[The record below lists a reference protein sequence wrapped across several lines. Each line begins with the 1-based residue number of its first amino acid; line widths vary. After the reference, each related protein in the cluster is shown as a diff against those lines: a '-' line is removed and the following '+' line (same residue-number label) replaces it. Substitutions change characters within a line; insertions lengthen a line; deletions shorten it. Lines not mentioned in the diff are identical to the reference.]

1 MSNDLIESK
10 KMKKEKEKKVIVRV
24 TTKTGDGGKSGLAN
38 GERVSKASSFFIV
51 IGALD
56 ELNSHLGLVA
66 AMLGTQFSISQ
77 RQLYHIQD
85 TLFYI
90 GAELARSPKA
100 KLKEAEIEKLE
111 KIVNKL
117 QEKMS
122 DDWHTKFVLP
132 GGTVLGGHLDVAR
145 TVCRRAERDLV
156 SHSQDFQVSPILLKY
171 LNRLSD
177 YLYVLRCFINHSLEY
192 DEREFDVK

>member
-1 MSNDLIESK
+1 MMISVS
-10 KMKKEKEKKVIVRV
+10 
-24 TTKTGDGGKSGLAN
+24 TKTGDEGISGLAN
-38 GERVSKASSFFIV
+38 GERVSKASSFFTV

-77 RQLYHIQD
+77 KQLYHIQD

-90 GAELARSPKA
+90 GAELAKSPKA
-100 KLKEAEIEKLE
+100 TLKEAEVEILE

-145 TVCRRAERDLV
+145 TVCRRAECNMV
-156 SHSQDFQVSPILLKY
+156 AHAQDHEVSPILLKY

-192 DEREFDVK
+192 DEQEFEVKG